1 MSNNIDKINLIFSE
15 NPIAR
20 AYLYLFIKKKMIN
33 NDVFFLNHKTIFNK
47 FFLRLQFNNNFKNT
61 KKYLKNPDVQILI
74 KEIEKFFNLEE
85 NFLINMYC
93 FENIF
98 KFKNL
103 IYTKGPNIN
112 SNENLI
118 FFSKLNNK
126 HFLNSSNTIY
136 KNIFN
141 SNKKFYHIH
150 PGYIYKVRGCDGALN
165 SINNYNSLGASF
177 FLMNN
182 KIDSGDI
189 LKRYEQNY
197 HKLTLPNFKK
207 YSIYDLYNIWFSFF
221 DPALRVSFLNKLL
234 NENISLNNFEKI
246 NLNNEENNYF
256 KFIDETNLYKIFLNK
271 IFKDR

>member
-1 MSNNIDKINLIFSE
+1 MSNNINNINLIFSE

-20 AYLYLFIKKKMIN
+20 AYLYLFTKEKMIN
-33 NDVFFLNHKTIFNK
+33 NEIIYLNHKTIFNK
-47 FFLRLQFNNNFKNT
+47 FFLKLQFNNNFKNT
-61 KKYLKNPDVQILI
+61 KKYLKNPDVLILI
-74 KEIEKFFNLEE
+74 KEIEKFFDLEE

-93 FENIF
+93 YENIF

-103 IYTKGPNIN
+103 IYAKGPNIN
-112 SNENLI
+112 SNENI
-118 FFSKLNNK
+118 NFFNKLNNE
-126 HFLNSSNTIY
+126 HFLNTSNIIY

-177 FLMNN
+177 FLMNK

-207 YSIYDLYNIWFSFF
+207 YNVNDLYNIWFSFF
-221 DPALRVSFLNKLL
+221 DPALRVSFLKKLL
-234 NENISLNNFEKI
+234 NENVSLNKFQKI
-246 NLNNEENNYF
+246 DFNKEENNYF
-256 KFIDETNLYKIFLNK
+256 KFIDKTKLYKIFLDK
-271 IFKDR
+271 IFKD